1 MEAGNEKTEIT
12 TNNDVP
18 ESHGGADDET
28 LNTPNPGSN
37 PDDEDMDDDVLGRN
51 GESNPLEGSVTED
64 DPPENMFGDDDD
76 EEIAEPPPSKPDDV
90 VGESVPQGNIE
101 ASVPSEGNQDE
112 DEHAQEYQSQDEQV

>member
-1 MEAGNEKTEIT
+1 
-12 TNNDVP
+12 
-18 ESHGGADDET
+18 
-28 LNTPNPGSN
+28 
-37 PDDEDMDDDVLGRN
+37 MDDDVLGRN